1 MKNIILLLSLST
13 LLISFQS
20 CKKKITDS
28 DGVQSTSQESAAPM
42 EGTAF
47 EVNTEMSKVLW
58 NGSKPTGIH
67 TGSVDLSEG
76 QLYMKDG
83 SLTAGS
89 FVIDMNTIACLDLQG
104 EQKESI
110 EAHLK
115 GLNEGEEDDFFNVTK
130 FPTAKFEITKV
141 TNLVSDADASNLVY
155 GNLTLKGVTH
165 SIGFKAKIQEVNGK
179 VLVNIP
185 EFKID
190 RTRWG
195 IKFMSKSV
203 LGDIK
208 EKFINDDIG
217 IAIKLTTIA
226 S

>member
-1 MKNIILLLSLST
+1 MKNIIILLSLCT
-13 LLISFQS
+13 FLLSVQS
-20 CKKKITDS
+20 CKNKTADS
-28 DGVQSTSQESAAPM
+28 NETTSSEAAAPK
-42 EGTAF
+42 EG
-47 EVNTEMSKVLW
+47 ESYQVNTEMSKVLW

-67 TGSVDLSEG
+67 TGSVSLSEG
-76 QLYMKDG
+76 QLFVKDG
-83 SLTAGS
+83 ALTAGS
-89 FVIDMNTIACLDLQG
+89 FVMDMNTINCLDLQG
-104 EQKESI
+104 EQKASI

-115 GLNEGEEDDFFNVTK
+115 GLTVGEEDDFFNVNK

-141 TNLVSDADASNLVY
+141 TNLVADESATNLIY
-155 GNLTLKGVTH
+155 GNLTLKGVTRA
-165 SIGFKAKIQEVNGK
+165 IGFKAKVQVVNKK

-190 RTRWG
+190 RTKWG

-208 EKFINDDIG
+208 DKFINDDIG
-217 IAIKLTTIA
+217 IAIKLTTVA